1 METSDQN
8 YKYVEW
14 KSAEEMHFS
23 SIQWISEL
31 NFFKDEH
38 QFFEDMLKEYTMP
51 IIESHLLSKVKHLID
66 RLTKYNQK
74 IKTLL
79 NKITEHRNGLQV
91 MIDGI
96 DQLEEENRYKKEH
109 RKILTDVNQ
118 FSLEYFDLKKE
129 IFETVSHALKQQ
141 KQKRLLS

>member
-1 METSDQN
+1 METTGQN

-31 NFFKDEH
+31 NFIKDEH
-38 QFFEDMLKEYTMP
+38 LFFEDMLKEYTLP
-51 IIESHLLSKVKHLID
+51 IIESHLLSKAKDLID
-66 RLTKYNQK
+66 RLTKHQQK
-74 IKTLL
+74 TELLL
-79 NKITEHRNGLQV
+79 NKITAHRNGLQI

-96 DQLEEENRYKKEH
+96 NQLEEENKYKKEH
-109 RKILTDVNQ
+109 RKLLIEVNQ
-118 FSLEYFDLKKE
+118 FELEYNDLKKE
-129 IFETVSHALKQQ
+129 IFKTVSQALKQQ